1 MSTSSSGWWRAA
13 GLCTLPAGAGRSSM
27 MSTSWSPPPGLSS
40 TTQRRRMRCM
50 RMPRSEWN
58 SHIPSMKTL
67 PSPCRQESVG
77 RRGSSYRCFISKQT
91 GLNHE
96 YYAQVSE
103 NYLNQHVQP
112 MGPSVFGPPGQVFL
126 YEWSKLRYGVF
137 EEHGYPGDPLYPM
150 FYSKQI
156 FTADGPMSVY
166 RANLC
171 TNTSPSGV
179 ILQFSTI

>member
-1 MSTSSSGWWRAA
+1 M
-13 GLCTLPAGAGRSSM
+13 
-27 MSTSWSPPPGLSS
+27 
-40 TTQRRRMRCM
+40 
-50 RMPRSEWN
+50 
-58 SHIPSMKTL
+58 HIML
-67 PSPCRQESVG
+67 
-77 RRGSSYRCFISKQT
+77 
-91 GLNHE
+91 
-96 YYAQVSE
+96 QVSQ

-171 TNTSPSGV
+171 TNTYPSGAR
-179 ILQFSTI
+179 LNLKTSPYK